1 MNIIKVKDP
10 VAGGKAAFEIIEQAM
25 ANGAKVLGLAT
36 GSTPETLY
44 KEMVNS
50 TLDFSDMLAFNLD
63 EYVGLAQ
70 DNEQS
75 YHYFM
80 QEHLFKFKPFKATYI
95 ENGLAHDLQKE
106 VKRYE
111 ELLQANLIDV
121 QILGIGVNGHIGF
134 NEPGTSFESLTH
146 VTDLTE
152 STIQANKRFFND
164 ISEVPTKAITMGIKS
179 ILRSKQIILLAYGAA
194 KAPIIKRLLSGE
206 ITEEV
211 PASALHQHQN
221 VTIIID
227 EAAAADL

>member
-1 MNIIKVKDP
+1 MKVIKVKDQI
-10 VAGGKAAFEIIEQAM
+10 AGGKEAFKLIEQAIK
-25 ANGAKVLGLAT
+25 AGAKVLGLAT

-44 KEMVNS
+44 QEMVNS
-50 TLDFSDMLAFNLD
+50 KLDFTDMLAFNLD
-63 EYVGLAQ
+63 EYVGLAA

-80 QEHLFKFKPFKATYI
+80 QEHLFKYKPFKQTNI
-95 ENGLAHDLQKE
+95 ENGLAGDLEAE

-111 ELLQANLIDV
+111 QLLEQNIIDV

-134 NEPGTSFESLTH
+134 NEPGTSFDSLTH
-146 VTDLTE
+146 VTNLTE

-179 ILRSKQIILLAYGAA
+179 ILRSKQIILLAYGQA
-194 KAPIIKRLLSGE
+194 KAPIIKRLLEGE
-206 ITEEV
+206 VTENV
-211 PASALHQHQN
+211 PASALQRHPN

-227 EAAAADL
+227 EAAASLL

>member
-1 MNIIKVKDP
+1 MNVIKVKDQ
-10 VAGGKAAFEIIEQAM
+10 VAGGKAAFEIIAK
-25 ANGAKVLGLAT
+25 AIADGAKVLGLAT

-50 TLDFSDMLAFNLD
+50 PIDFSHVLAFNLD
-63 EYVGLAQ
+63 EYVGLSK

-75 YHYFM
+75 YYYFM
-80 QEHLFKFKPFKATYI
+80 QEHLFKFKPFKQTNI
-95 ENGLAHDLQKE
+95 EDGLAKDLDQE

-111 ELLQANLIDV
+111 DLLQANLIDV

-134 NEPGTSFESLTH
+134 NEPGTSFASLTH
-146 VTDLTE
+146 VTNLTE

-164 ISEVPTKAITMGIKS
+164 VSEVPTKAITMGIQS
-179 ILRSKQIILLAYGAA
+179 ILRSKQIILLAYGKA

-206 ITEEV
+206 ISEEV
-211 PASALHQHQN
+211 PASALHKHPN

-227 EAAAADL
+227 EEAASLL